1 MKNILVIA
9 PHPDDEIVGLGIT
22 IKKIL
27 KKRNNIVIFFPTN
40 GVIAMNQ
47 MWFWTR
53 HNYIKNLS
61 ERISEMKS
69 SLKQLGIENF
79 FLQDIPTRTLKD
91 HIKETYLKISN
102 LIKKNKIDTIF
113 CPAYEG
119 GHQDHDVTNF
129 ICSKFKKKLM
139 VFEFAEYNYFKRKIN
154 TNEFVDKTTSETNL
168 ILNENERLEKQELL
182 NIYNSE
188 KKNLSFLS
196 ILKESYRELIDYNYA
211 LPPHTGTV
219 FYRRFSYFSWHP
231 RVDSDNPNVICEVLT
246 KYKNL

>member
-61 ERISEMKS
+61 ERINEMKS

-102 LIKKNKIDTIF
+102 LIKKK
-113 CPAYEG
+113 
-119 GHQDHDVTNF
+119 
-129 ICSKFKKKLM
+129 
-139 VFEFAEYNYFKRKIN
+139 
-154 TNEFVDKTTSETNL
+154 
-168 ILNENERLEKQELL
+168 
-182 NIYNSE
+182 
-188 KKNLSFLS
+188 
-196 ILKESYRELIDYNYA
+196 
-211 LPPHTGTV
+211 
-219 FYRRFSYFSWHP
+219 
-231 RVDSDNPNVICEVLT
+231 
-246 KYKNL
+246 